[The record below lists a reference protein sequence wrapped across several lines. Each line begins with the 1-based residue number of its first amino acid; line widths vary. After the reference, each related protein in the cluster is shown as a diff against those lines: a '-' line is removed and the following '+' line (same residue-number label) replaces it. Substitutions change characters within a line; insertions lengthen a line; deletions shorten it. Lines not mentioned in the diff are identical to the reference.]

1 LQLNPSKPN
10 PPTFQELILKL
21 QTFFAE
27 RGAVIQQPYD
37 VEVGAG
43 TMAPE
48 TFLRVLGPNPYKVA
62 YVQPSRRPADGRY
75 GENPNR
81 LFKHMQLQ
89 VILKPPPENVQE
101 LYLESLTAIGID
113 LRQHDI
119 KFEEDNWESPTLG
132 AWGIGWQVMLDGLE
146 ITQFTYFQ
154 QCGGVN
160 LNPISVELTYGLERL
175 CAFLQDVDSIYDIV
189 WARDPDTGR
198 EVKYGDVRL
207 ADEHQFS
214 VYNFEAADV
223 ESAWEHFELCES
235 ECKTLLPFD
244 LLWESGETW
253 IRWSWSEFSVPLGG
267 KYVRIPEGTTGEVFD
282 YEPSTEYEFALEVDE
297 RDRSVSVTIADKL
310 RPQGKVIVASG
321 FTARTTGSS
330 TDNGLC
336 HINNPFALPLPAL
349 DLCLK
354 CSHLFNILDARGAI
368 SVTERVAVIAR
379 VRALAVGIARA
390 WTENRKQVLE
400 SGAKE
405 KRSKLAPVG

>member
-1 LQLNPSKPN
+1 VNSSKSN
-10 PPTFQELILKL
+10 SLTFQELILKL

-27 RGAVIQQPYD
+27 RGAVLQQPYD

-81 LFKHMQLQ
+81 LFKHLQLQ

-101 LYLESLTAIGID
+101 LYLESLGAIGID

-146 ITQFTYFQ
+146 VTQFTYFQ
-154 QCGGVN
+154 QCGGVD
-160 LNPISVELTYGLERL
+160 LDPISAELTYGLERL

-189 WARDPDTGR
+189 WARDPETGR

-207 ADEHQFS
+207 ADEQQFS
-214 VYNFEAADV
+214 RYNFEVADV
-223 ESAWEHFELCES
+223 KKTWEHFHLYEK
-235 ECKTLLPFD
+235 ECQGLIQQFGQVQNFQQPLDD
-244 LLWESGETW
+244 LYLQK
-253 IRWSWSEFSVPLGG
+253 LGG
-267 KYVRIPEGTTGEVFD
+267 EE
-282 YEPSTEYEFALEVDE
+282 SM
-297 RDRSVSVTIADKL
+297 S
-310 RPQGKVIVASG
+310 QVAASQHNI
-321 FTARTTGSS
+321 RTWPV
-330 TDNGLC
+330 L
-336 HINNPFALPLPAL
+336 AAY

-368 SVTERVAVIAR
+368 SVTERVGVIAR
-379 VRALAVGIARA
+379 VRTLAVGIARIWMDQQYPTVKKGEKGCQPPKA
-390 WTENRKQVLE
+390 
-400 SGAKE
+400 GAKE
-405 KRSKLAPVG
+405 KESQMAPVE